1 MNRTVRHVLIRVFLV
16 IPQMLALT
24 AVVFL
29 LVRLLPGD
37 PVIARLGG
45 FAPDAAVASLT
56 KQLGLDQ
63 PIHIQYVNYMK
74 ALSRGD
80 LGDSWRTAQPVM
92 LDVKMRLPATLE
104 LLILGMGIATALGVS
119 VGVLSAMSP
128 GGLLDRST
136 LLYGL
141 LAGAMPE
148 FYIGLI
154 LVYVF
159 FFLLGVAPNPAGRL
173 SLLAIP
179 PPRVTGMY
187 LVDSALAGQWDTFRD
202 AAAHLVLPVV
212 TLVFW
217 QAGAILKMT
226 RSTMLQILDGD
237 FVAYGR
243 LVGLKPAII
252 RRYALRNALPP
263 IISLA
268 VTIFAIL
275 LGAIVLIEHVFSWG
289 GLGQYSVQ
297 SVTSSDWEAITGFLM
312 VAATISL
319 LLFVVVDILYVMVDP
334 RLEL

>member
-1 MNRTVRHVLIRVFLV
+1 MNRTVRHVLVRVALV

-45 FAPDAAVASLT
+45 FAPDAAVESLT

-63 PIHIQYVNYMK
+63 PIHIQYIQYMN
-74 ALSRGD
+74 ALLHGD

-92 LDVKMRLPATLE
+92 LDLKLRLPATLE
-104 LLILGMGIATALGVS
+104 LLLLGMGLAAVVGMGLGVITAL
-119 VGVLSAMSP
+119 AP
-128 GGLLDRST
+128 GGLVDRVT

-141 LAGAMPE
+141 LAGALPE

-154 LVYVF
+154 LIYVF
-159 FFLLGVAPNPAGRL
+159 FHLLGIAPNPAGRL
-173 SLLAIP
+173 SLLALP

-187 LVDSALAGQWDTFRD
+187 LIDSALAGQWDTFRD
-202 AAAHLVLPVV
+202 AASHLVLPVA
-212 TLVFW
+212 TLAFW

-237 FVAYGR
+237 FVAYAR
-243 LVGLKPAII
+243 VVGLEAKFV
-252 RRYALRNALPP
+252 RRYAFRNALPP
-263 IISLA
+263 VISLTI
-268 VTIFAIL
+268 TIFAIL
-275 LGAIVLIEHVFSWG
+275 LGAVVLIEQVFSWG

-312 VAATISL
+312 LASTISL
-319 LLFVVVDILYVMVDP
+319 LLFVVMDMLYAIIDP
-334 RLEL
+334 RVEL